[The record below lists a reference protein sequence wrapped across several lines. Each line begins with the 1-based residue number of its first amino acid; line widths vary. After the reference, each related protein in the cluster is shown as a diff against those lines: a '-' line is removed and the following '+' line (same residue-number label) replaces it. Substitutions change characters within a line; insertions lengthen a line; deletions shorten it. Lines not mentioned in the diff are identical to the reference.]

1 MKFVKL
7 NAKMNR
13 ITKKCKACEIKCSCL
28 EYIKRFD
35 ESLKKRFANT
45 YKLSNHDNRYVYV
58 VVQNV
63 YLYEYMD
70 HWKKCDET

>member
-13 ITKKCKACEIKCSCL
+13 ITKKCKSCEIKCNCL

-35 ESLKKRFANT
+35 ENLKKIFANT

-70 HWKKCDET
+70 YWKKSDET